1 VLVAFQQSELS
12 DPDGR
17 ILGVEEQLRGPISDD
32 VPDLLARI
40 DLLIETDEELAVVD
54 FKTARSRWSAEQAAT
69 HQSQQT
75 GVAGHSRLWKTV

>member
-1 VLVAFQQSELS
+1 
-12 DPDGR
+12 
-17 ILGVEEQLRGPISDD
+17 
-32 VPDLLARI
+32 LLARI